1 MFPALNFLFDIL
13 ISSSIFLTSMSQ
25 CADISV
31 LLFSCTSCRIGIIG
45 SAFLCNFDGMGATNP
60 ACTEI
65 LRPQYKKE
73 GWILF
78 CGYLWGKIEIGLLG
92 VDGVLEI
99 ANLTLF
105 SFKYIFDLLW

>member
-1 MFPALNFLFDIL
+1 
-13 ISSSIFLTSMSQ
+13 
-25 CADISV
+25 
-31 LLFSCTSCRIGIIG
+31 
-45 SAFLCNFDGMGATNP
+45 MGATNP

-78 CGYLWGKIEIGLLG
+78 CGYLWGKIDIGLLG